1 MNASA
6 YWRNPFTTICDPKQ
20 LSEYI
25 VMEMEVI
32 LAKDWKTFPGQGAI
46 SHKVTGISFC
56 KEI

>member
-20 LSEYI
+20 LSEYV

-32 LAKDWKTFPGQGAI
+32 LAKDRKTFPGQGAI
-46 SHKVTGISFC
+46 SHKVPSTSTLLF
-56 KEI
+56 